1 MPGHYGHSKAAKMV
15 AKKKRAMG
23 TKPAGSKADYMRQ
36 VTLDLLKKK
45 KKK

>member
-1 MPGHYGHSKAAKMV
+1 MPGHYGPSKAAEMV

-23 TKPAGSKADYMRQ
+23 ANKAGAKAMKAA
-36 VTLDLLKKK
+36 TLALLKKK